1 MWALFSLLALST
13 LFWVFLLL
21 LVLMPVYL
29 RLTYDGSVHLRIRVL
44 FFPVYLY
51 GGVGEE
57 GNLQIYL
64 RVMGKTIPLYPPE
77 KKDETEKVPAS
88 QEPTKEG
95 KPVEPQRA
103 DAEQEK
109 PSKMEELLEEFRKDD
124 LSGILEFLKELAE
137 TSGRTV
143 NRILS
148 ATTVTRMEWQM
159 RIATGDPFETAQ
171 LYGQVCSVF
180 YPALALVGQKVR
192 IRRHRLRVEPNFLL
206 DQSDVRFDIRARM
219 ATPRLIFAGVAFLLK
234 FFVLVNKDD
243 ADNNPKMTKE
253 VS

>member
-13 LFWVFLLL
+13 LFWLFLLL
-21 LVLMPVYL
+21 LVLWPIYL

-44 FFPVYLY
+44 FFPVHLY
-51 GGVGEE
+51 GGMDEE
-57 GNLQIYL
+57 ENLRIYL
-64 RVMGKTIPLYPPE
+64 RIMGKTIPLYPTE
-77 KKDETEKVPAS
+77 KKDETETAPAP
-88 QEPTKEG
+88 QEPRKEE
-95 KPVEPQRA
+95 KPVAPQKSEE
-103 DAEQEK
+103 EQK
-109 PSKMEELLEEFRKDD
+109 TPSKMEELLEEFRKDD

-143 NRILS
+143 NRILR
-148 ATTVTRMEWQM
+148 AITVTRLDWQM
-159 RIATGDPFETAQ
+159 RIATGDPAETAQ

-180 YPALALVGQKVR
+180 YPALALIGQKVR
-192 IRRHRLRVEPNFLL
+192 IRRRRLRVEPNFLL